1 MIAPRSRYEFPHSDH
16 LSPSQ
21 ITEYLACPECF
32 RLARVERAPKPMNV
46 ALPIGGAV
54 HRVVEMWRR
63 EWYLG
68 NSQAKVE
75 SNLLD
80 GEAIIERFVEIGAE
94 HFDQTLEVDDET
106 GGEILL
112 DLAGYESIGAAKDH
126 MVEVARYALSEIA
139 ALDSDRGLVAAELDL
154 RDFASP
160 WPFAMR
166 GRVDALYGPEKDVCS
181 MGADLKTASKQ
192 VTPAFGVA
200 LQVAIYRSFV
210 PVPWFV
216 DQVAKTRRPSL
227 QTFVLSEDGDEF
239 VQRVVLDVADRICRG
254 DFPPRPSFLCKYAH
268 PGPTFSVAVGEPL
281 R

>member
-1 MIAPRSRYEFPHSDH
+1 MTDGRSRYDFPHSDH

-21 ITEYLACPECF
+21 VTEYLACPECF
-32 RLARVERAPKPMNV
+32 RLARLERAPKPMNV

-68 NSQAKVE
+68 DARARVE
-75 SNLLD
+75 SGLLA
-80 GEAIIERFVEIGAE
+80 GKEITERFVEAGAE
-94 HFDQTLEVDDET
+94 HFDRTLETDDET
-106 GGEILL
+106 GGEIVL
-112 DLAGYESIGAAKDH
+112 DLAGYESIGIAKDH
-126 MVEVARYALSEIA
+126 MVEIARFTLSEIA
-139 ALDSDRGLVAAELDL
+139 ALDSARGLVAAELDL
-154 RDFASP
+154 RDFANP
-160 WPFAMR
+160 WPFAMH
-166 GRVDALYGPEKDVCS
+166 GRVDALYGPSEDVCS

-192 VTPAFGVA
+192 ATPAFGVA
-200 LQVAIYRSFV
+200 LQVAIYRSLI

-239 VQRVVLDVADRICRG
+239 VRRLVLDVAERICRG
-254 DFPPRPSFLCKYAH
+254 DFPTRPSFFCKYTH
-268 PGPTFSVAVGEPL
+268 PGPTFRVALGEEF